1 MDGTRAEELVER
13 YADAILRI
21 GYTWLGDMD
30 DAKDICQTVLI
41 KLVEEGRRFPDLGQE
56 RAWVVRLS
64 VNACKNWKK
73 SAWFRRR
80 APLEEGLHLA
90 AEVPE
95 PEDGALLALEAR
107 RPAPRRQIPLR
118 RVAAL
123 AACAGLV
130 LGLVNYQAV
139 AAGTERVIRYFLGVG
154 AAEENLSL
162 LVQGEALH
170 KEDGAFLYR
179 IGGAYQR
186 DGMLTVPVS
195 VFTREGALAEGEEL
209 RYRLLVYDADGKK
222 LRRVSSYYDDA
233 KGEMSAPV
241 FLTEGTTYHP
251 SRLDVLA
258 DWMSR
263 TYWAQGYTEGETEI
277 NHMEVPDGAKGPYT
291 FDVEVY
297 SNDVSHLGYQPMWEG
312 GVLALDTPQTLDAV
326 SVSRTFQEG
335 TVTALVGDDGHSVAF
350 YGELSPA
357 LAAREE
363 KLQQLWVPMLYSE
376 DEAGRVQP
384 VPAIW
389 FIDEAGNRYRGC
401 SIWHMPAAWVTDEAG
416 NRYER
421 YRVFPGP
428 AEEYWPEFRLL
439 EEPEGKITAIEVEAL
454 VFNILRT
461 DRPREVETRS
471 YTSTYNPL
479 NWVIELP

>member
-154 AAEENLSL
+154 GGGGEPLPAGAGGGTPQGGRGVPLPHRRGLSAGWDAHCA
-162 LVQGEALH
+162 GEC
-170 KEDGAFLYR
+170 FYQR
-179 IGGAYQR
+179 GGAGR
-186 DGMLTVPVS
+186 GGGAALPPAGIRRR
-195 VFTREGALAEGEEL
+195 REEAA
-209 RYRLLVYDADGKK
+209 A
-222 LRRVSSYYDDA
+222 
-233 KGEMSAPV
+233 
-241 FLTEGTTYHP
+241 
-251 SRLDVLA
+251 
-258 DWMSR
+258 
-263 TYWAQGYTEGETEI
+263 
-277 NHMEVPDGAKGPYT
+277 
-291 FDVEVY
+291 
-297 SNDVSHLGYQPMWEG
+297 
-312 GVLALDTPQTLDAV
+312 GVL
-326 SVSRTFQEG
+326 
-335 TVTALVGDDGHSVAF
+335 
-350 YGELSPA
+350 
-357 LAAREE
+357 
-363 KLQQLWVPMLYSE
+363 
-376 DEAGRVQP
+376 
-384 VPAIW
+384 
-389 FIDEAGNRYRGC
+389 
-401 SIWHMPAAWVTDEAG
+401 
-416 NRYER
+416 
-421 YRVFPGP
+421 
-428 AEEYWPEFRLL
+428 LL
-439 EEPEGKITAIEVEAL
+439 
-454 VFNILRT
+454 
-461 DRPREVETRS
+461 
-471 YTSTYNPL
+471 
-479 NWVIELP
+479 

>member
-139 AAGTERVIRYFLGVG
+139 AAGTELVITGRY
-154 AAEENLSL
+154 APAELIDIAD
-162 LVQGEALH
+162 LVTE
-170 KEDGAFLYR
+170 
-179 IGGAYQR
+179 
-186 DGMLTVPVS
+186 M
-195 VFTREGALAEGEEL
+195 REVKH
-209 RYRLLVYDADGKK
+209 Y
-222 LRRVSSYYDDA
+222 
-233 KGEMSAPV
+233 
-241 FLTEGTTYHP
+241 
-251 SRLDVLA
+251 
-258 DWMSR
+258 
-263 TYWAQGYTEGETEI
+263 YTEG
-277 NHMEVPDGAKGPYT
+277 
-291 FDVEVY
+291 
-297 SNDVSHLGYQPMWEG
+297 
-312 GVLALDTPQTLDAV
+312 VL
-326 SVSRTFQEG
+326 SRNG
-335 TVTALVGDDGHSVAF
+335 
-350 YGELSPA
+350 
-357 LAAREE
+357 
-363 KLQQLWVPMLYSE
+363 
-376 DEAGRVQP
+376 
-384 VPAIW
+384 
-389 FIDEAGNRYRGC
+389 IDR
-401 SIWHMPAAWVTDEAG
+401 
-416 NRYER
+416 
-421 YRVFPGP
+421 
-428 AEEYWPEFRLL
+428 
-439 EEPEGKITAIEVEAL
+439 
-454 VFNILRT
+454 
-461 DRPREVETRS
+461 
-471 YTSTYNPL
+471 
-479 NWVIELP
+479 

>member
-277 NHMEVPDGAKGPYT
+277 YHMEVPDGAKGPYT

-363 KLQQLWVPMLYSE
+363 KLHSYGCP
-376 DEAGRVQP
+376 
-384 VPAIW
+384 
-389 FIDEAGNRYRGC
+389 C
-401 SIWHMPAAWVTDEAG
+401 SILRMRRAVSSLCR
-416 NRYER
+416 RYGSSTR
-421 YRVFPGP
+421 R
-428 AEEYWPEFRLL
+428 A
-439 EEPEGKITAIEVEAL
+439 TAIGAVLSGTCPPRGSPMRRATATSDTGSSPARRRSTGRSSGCWRSQRGR
-454 VFNILRT
+454 LRLSRWRRWFST
-461 DRPREVETRS
+461 FCAPTGRGRWRPGRIHPLITR
-471 YTSTYNPL
+471 
-479 NWVIELP
+479 